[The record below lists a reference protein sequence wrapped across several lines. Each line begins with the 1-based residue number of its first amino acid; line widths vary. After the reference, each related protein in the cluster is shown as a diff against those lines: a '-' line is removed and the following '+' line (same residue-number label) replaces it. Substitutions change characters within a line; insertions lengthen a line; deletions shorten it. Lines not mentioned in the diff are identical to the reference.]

1 MLRLSSLALAS
12 AFLVFSCARAPQNVN
27 VAKVIQLDGTVQI
40 QKGEGASF
48 ARAYLGSEML
58 PEYLIKTGPDSR
70 AKVQIGERAVIS
82 IEANSVV
89 RIRDLKRD
97 QTTGQENTRIEFKGG
112 KSMVNITKKLAAQ
125 DSFDVMTPSAVAGV
139 RGTEFLIDTENPEAS
154 KIAVTKGSVAVRKRI
169 AAIDDAPAKSDTP
182 MAVREALRE
191 LAANQEV
198 AVRVNQEVAVTQKEA
213 DAVSA
218 IVDTVVKTASAEM
231 KRASEDNSKPVEAKR
246 EVIERQLTAI
256 ITESQKKIEAMPEA
270 REVTVVPLSAETM
283 KKVEAIE
290 VVAPVSVEMLES
302 LPEKKSEGARDIR
315 EVMKEKTAVAEP
327 EKKVEPEKK
336 AEPEKQAVRVE
347 PARQATQAATRPAE
361 AARTEPKAEAKVEPA
376 IPSGVVSLTLKT
388 GGAFVTLVSADGKEE
403 VALVAGDNK
412 VKAGRWTL
420 KADRKGFK
428 PVEYAVIVEDGKT
441 VSKVVDLV
449 KKLVATEK
457 VVLLDGTVVQGKVLS
472 RTETEVAIETEQGV
486 RKIDPRKIDEIIY
499 LKKP

>member
-1 MLRLSSLALAS
+1 MLRFS
-12 AFLVFSCARAPQNVN
+12 AIAVSAVFLVFSCSRSPQNVN

-40 QKGEGASF
+40 QKGEGASY

-70 AKVQIGERAVIS
+70 TKVQIGERAVIS

-97 QTTGQENTRIEFKGG
+97 QATGQENTRIEFKGG

-182 MAVREALRE
+182 LAVREALRE

-231 KRASEDNSKPVEAKR
+231 KKASEDNAKPVEAKR
-246 EVIERQLTAI
+246 EAIERQLTAI

-270 REVTVVPLSAETM
+270 REVTVVPLSAETR
-283 KKVEAIE
+283 KNVEAIE
-290 VVAPVSVEMLES
+290 VVAPVSVELLER

-315 EVMKEKTAVAEP
+315 EVMKEKAPV
-327 EKKVEPEKK
+327 VEPEKK
-336 AEPEKQAVRVE
+336 AEPEKASPTGKQPARVE
-347 PARQATQAATRPAE
+347 PARASAQPAARPAE
-361 AARTEPKAEAKVEPA
+361 AARTEAKAEPA
-376 IPSGVVSLTLKT
+376 APSGVVSLALKT
-388 GGAFVTLVSADGKEE
+388 EGAFVTLVSADGKEE
-403 VALVAGDNK
+403 LALSVGDNK

-428 PVEYAVIVEDGKT
+428 PAEFAVTVEEGKSVSKT
-441 VSKVVDLV
+441 VELV
-449 KKLVATEK
+449 KRMVATEK
-457 VVLLDGTVVQGKVLS
+457 IVLLDGTVVQGKVLS
-472 RTETEVAIETEQGV
+472 RSETEVSIETEQGV